1 MSIYE
6 NRIKDLVL
14 LSCFGKIGPR
24 GFAKLFPD
32 GKIDLKKLSE
42 YKMVS
47 VGIQP
52 EIAKQFM
59 EHLNNFD
66 VDAEL
71 EKLEKHKIKLVS
83 KDDESYPELLQE
95 IHDPP
100 YLLYVYGSLDSLKA
114 PSLAVVGSRKHTH
127 YGREVVEKV
136 VPELVQHGITVVSGL
151 ALGIDALAHKAVLDA
166 GGKTVAVIGCGLDQM
181 YPVANLNL
189 AREIIKNGG
198 AIISEYPI
206 GTPPLKQHFPARNRI
221 ISGVSLG
228 TLVVECD
235 ILSGAMITA
244 HHCIEQNRE
253 MFTVPGFITNPLSA
267 GPNSLLKL
275 GAHVVTSG
283 KDVIEDLDLFWDES
297 PANDEKVNIS
307 LPINEKS
314 IYDLLSHD
322 PMHIDVIVER
332 SRMDMAEVNS
342 ALLFLE
348 IKGMV
353 RNIGAAKYIKR

>member
-1 MSIYE
+1 MSISE
-6 NRIKDLVL
+6 KIISEL
-14 LSCFGKIGPR
+14 LTLSVFNKIGPR
-24 GFAKLFPD
+24 GFAKLFPE
-32 GKIDLKKLSE
+32 GRIDLKKLSE
-42 YKMVS
+42 NKMVAA
-47 VGIQP
+47 GIQP

-59 EHLNNFD
+59 DYLNIFD

-83 KDDESYPELLQE
+83 KDDESYPELLKE

-100 YLLYVYGSLDSLKA
+100 YLLYIYGSLDSLKA

-136 VPELVQHGITVVSGL
+136 VPELVQHGITIVSGL
-151 ALGIDALAHKAVLDA
+151 ALGIDALAHKAALDA
-166 GGKTVAVIGCGLDQM
+166 GGKTVAIIGCGLDNM
-181 YPVANLNL
+181 YPVANINL
-189 AREIIKNGG
+189 AREVIKNGG
-198 AIISEYPI
+198 AIVSEYPL

-253 MFTVPGFITNPLSA
+253 MFAAPGFITNPLSA
-267 GPNSLLKL
+267 GPNSLLKM
-275 GAHVVTSG
+275 GAHVVTCG
-283 KDVIEDLDLFWDES
+283 KDVVEEIGLFWD
-297 PANDEKVNIS
+297 DEVAEIIDKGVN
-307 LPINEKS
+307 LPKNEQI
-314 IYDLLSHD
+314 IYQLLSHE
-322 PMHIDVIVER
+322 PLHIDVIVEH
-332 SRMDMAEVNS
+332 SRMNMADVNS